1 MAKKKRGIDSFS
13 ADELLKEL
21 RRRELSPLQGGSAAT
36 FTAEADGEKGMA
48 QYSSSELVKALHEAQ
63 KVIYG
68 VDDRMDAFQIK
79 DHDIRRSA
87 SGVASL
93 IDMVDIEDN
102 GDGTST
108 IRTVTFKDAQD
119 LCNGE
124 RFALQPTSPF
134 CSGFLVGSRLLATA
148 GHCINNNNLARTR
161 FVFGFEMVDANMPR
175 VTISNDDIYSA
186 TSIVAHRLESAG
198 ADYAVIKLAR
208 TVTGRAILPL
218 RRTGKIADGR
228 EIYVIGHPSGLP
240 LKYAPGA
247 EVRDNDSEEFFVANL
262 DTYGG
267 NSGSPVFDET
277 THQVEGIL
285 VRGET
290 DFVSTGTCR
299 VSNVCSTNGCRGE
312 DVTRATEFADFVPES
327 DGDTDGPT
335 GELGQ
340 RVDRLEQAVGGIAKA
355 VERIE
360 KKISE

>member
-1 MAKKKRGIDSFS
+1 MAKKKRKIDSFS
-13 ADELLKEL
+13 ADELLEEL
-21 RRRELSPLQGGSAAT
+21 RRRESSPVKSRSVT
-36 FTAEADGEKGMA
+36 MFRAEADGEKGMA
-48 QYSSSELVKALHEAQ
+48 QYSSSDLAKALREAQ

-68 VDDRMDAFQIK
+68 VDDRMDAFEIS
-79 DHDIRRSA
+79 DNDIERSA

-108 IRTVTFKDAQD
+108 IRTVSFKDAQD
-119 LCNGE
+119 LCSGE
-124 RFALQPTSPF
+124 RFASQPTSPF

-161 FVFGFEMVDANMPR
+161 FVFGFEMVDKNTPR
-175 VTISNDDIYSA
+175 VTVPNDDIYSA

-198 ADYAVIKLAR
+198 ADYAVIKLSRA
-208 TVTGRAILPL
+208 VTDRAILPL
-218 RRTGKIADGR
+218 RRTGKIAAGR
-228 EIYVIGHPSGLP
+228 DVYVIGHPSGLP

-247 EVRDNDSEEFFVANL
+247 KVRDNDSDEFFVANL

-267 NSGSPVFDET
+267 NSGSPVFDEK
-277 THQVEGIL
+277 THKVEGIL

-299 VSNVCSTNGCRGE
+299 ISNVCSTNGCRGE
-312 DVTRATEFADFVPES
+312 DVTRATEFADFVPEV
-327 DGDTDGPT
+327 DDDTDSVS

-340 RVDRLEQAVGGIAKA
+340 RVDRLEQAVGGIAEA